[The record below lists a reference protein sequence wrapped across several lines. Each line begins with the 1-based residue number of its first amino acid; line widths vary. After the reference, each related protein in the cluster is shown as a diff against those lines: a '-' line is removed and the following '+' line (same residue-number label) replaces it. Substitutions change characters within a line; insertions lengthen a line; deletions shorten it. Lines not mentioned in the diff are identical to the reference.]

1 MKMTDKVYGLVS
13 KGMPFRDAYTE
24 IKNTDDLSNFLD
36 SDYANSSEGSP
47 GNLNLKFLENRLK
60 KQE

>member
-1 MKMTDKVYGLVS
+1 
-13 KGMPFRDAYTE
+13 MPFRDAYTE
-24 IKNTDDLSNFLD
+24 IKNTNDLSNFSD

-60 KQE
+60 KQK